1 MARPKKIKPT
11 GLGDTVEQLFK
22 ATGIDKVAKF
32 ILGEDCKCD
41 ERKAKLNV
49 LFPYKKPLCLTE
61 TEYNWLKTWI
71 ALKVNQVKPTDQ
83 AQLLSIY
90 NRIFQQRNEPTSCS
104 SCLRDMVEE
113 LKKIML
119 TYEEDADTEK

>member
-11 GLGDTVEQLFK
+11 GLGDTVEQLLK
-22 ATGIDKVAKF
+22 ATKIDKIAKF
-32 ILGEDCKCD
+32 ILGEDCGCD
-41 ERKAKLNV
+41 ERKAKLNA

-61 TEYNWLKTWI
+61 IEYEWLKTWI
-71 ALKVNQVKPTDQ
+71 SLKVNQVKPTDQ

-119 TYEEDADTEK
+119 TYEDSIE

>member
-11 GLGDTVEQLFK
+11 GLGDTVEQLLK
-22 ATGIDKVAKF
+22 ATKIDKIAKF
-32 ILGEDCKCD
+32 ILGEDCGCD
-41 ERKAKLNV
+41 ERKAKLNA

-61 TEYNWLKTWI
+61 IEYNWLKTWI

-119 TYEEDADTEK
+119 TYEDSEN

>member
-11 GLGDTVEQLFK
+11 GLGDTVEQLLK
-22 ATGIDKVAKF
+22 ATKIDKIAKF
-32 ILGEDCKCD
+32 ILGEDCGCD
-41 ERKAKLNV
+41 ERKAKLNA

-61 TEYNWLKTWI
+61 IEYNWLKTWI
-71 ALKVNQVKPTDQ
+71 SLKVNQVKPTDQ

-119 TYEEDADTEK
+119 TYEDSIE